1 MYYSYCS
8 CPVGIVQISVVAVA
22 LKRIDFVKDSDYN
35 KQSNHITESVKIQ
48 IDQYF
53 AGTRMAFYIEIEFRG
68 TDLQKKVWRAL
79 KDIPYGHTAS
89 YKELAEN
96 INCSKGFRAVGNANN
111 KNRYAIVV
119 PCHRVIGSNGN
130 LVGYAGGLDAEWAHT
145 CRPACRADRNPGFAH
160 WARTSASLVHDG

>member
-1 MYYSYCS
+1 
-8 CPVGIVQISVVAVA
+8 
-22 LKRIDFVKDSDYN
+22 
-35 KQSNHITESVKIQ
+35 
-48 IDQYF
+48 
-53 AGTRMAFYIEIEFRG
+53 MAFDIEIEFRG
-68 TDLQKKVWRAL
+68 TDFQKKVWRAL

-130 LVGYAGGLDAEWAHT
+130 LVGYAGGLDIKKFLIEHEN
-145 CRPACRADRNPGFAH
+145 RVLKSMEEKLNG
-160 WARTSASLVHDG
+160 

>member
-8 CPVGIVQISVVAVA
+8 CPVGIVEISASDTG
-22 LKRIDFVKDSDYN
+22 LESIDFVIEADQN

-53 AGTRMAFYIEIEFRG
+53 AGTRMAFDIEIEFRG
-68 TDLQKKVWRAL
+68 TDFQKKVWRAL

-130 LVGYAGGLDAEWAHT
+130 LVGYAGGLDIKKFLIEHEN
-145 CRPACRADRNPGFAH
+145 RVLKSMEEKLNG
-160 WARTSASLVHDG
+160 

>member
-8 CPVGIVQISVVAVA
+8 CPVGIVEISASDTG
-22 LKRIDFVKDSDYN
+22 LESIDFVKEADQN

-53 AGTRMAFYIEIEFRG
+53 AGTRTAFDIEIEFRG
-68 TDLQKKVWRAL
+68 TDFQKKVWRAL

-89 YKELAEN
+89 YRELAEN

-130 LVGYAGGLDAEWAHT
+130 LVGYAGGLDIKKFLIEHEN
-145 CRPACRADRNPGFAH
+145 RVLKSMEEKLNG
-160 WARTSASLVHDG
+160 